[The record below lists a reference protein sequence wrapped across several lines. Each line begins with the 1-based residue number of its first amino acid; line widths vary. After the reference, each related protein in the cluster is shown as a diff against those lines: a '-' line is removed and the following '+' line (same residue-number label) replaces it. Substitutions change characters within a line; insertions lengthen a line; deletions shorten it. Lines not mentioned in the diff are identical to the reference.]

1 MPKEIEFKLDSLRQ
15 TFLRKFP
22 SKNDPNT
29 ESNRE
34 EEEERKSEVESDEHN
49 QFDNKNLELN
59 NHQKNEIEEEE
70 EKEISPQEI
79 EYRNN
84 DNENNLDQDE
94 RKIKPEDFLGK
105 KILLKC
111 EEDEDLMEVYINKE
125 SRGKPVKIK
134 ALAMHS
140 HISMKQLKE
149 KMLGVITQ
157 HFKQKKSKPLRFS
170 TVLEVVR
177 ETLSKIQKSL
187 VNMQLCFLSLLH
199 ISNENNL
206 ILKPCPGYPDDFLI
220 GQDSDPN
227 VPLYK

>member
-1 MPKEIEFKLDSLRQ
+1 MPKEVEFKLENLRQ
-15 TFLRKFP
+15 TFLRNL
-22 SKNDPNT
+22 SSSNEINT
-29 ESNRE
+29 ENNRDK
-34 EEEERKSEVESDEHN
+34 EERKSESENELND
-49 QFDNKNLELN
+49 QFDNKKLETN
-59 NHQKNEIEEEE
+59 DHQNNEIEEEE
-70 EKEISPQEI
+70 EKERPQEEQ

-84 DNENNLDQDE
+84 YDENNLDQDG
-94 RKIKPEDFLGK
+94 RKIKTEDFSGR
-105 KILLKC
+105 KILLKG
-111 EEDEDLMEVYINKE
+111 EEDEDLMEIYINKE

-157 HFKQKKSKPLRFS
+157 HFQERKSKPLRFS

-177 ETLSKIQKSL
+177 LTLSKIQKSL

-220 GQDSDPN
+220 AQDSDPN
-227 VPLYK
+227 APLYK

>member
-1 MPKEIEFKLDSLRQ
+1 M
-15 TFLRKFP
+15 
-22 SKNDPNT
+22 
-29 ESNRE
+29 
-34 EEEERKSEVESDEHN
+34 
-49 QFDNKNLELN
+49 
-59 NHQKNEIEEEE
+59 
-70 EKEISPQEI
+70 
-79 EYRNN
+79 
-84 DNENNLDQDE
+84 DQDG
-94 RKIKPEDFLGK
+94 RKIKTEDFSGR
-105 KILLKC
+105 KILLKG
-111 EEDEDLMEVYINKE
+111 EEDEDLMEIYINKE

-157 HFKQKKSKPLRFS
+157 HFQERKSKPLRFS

-177 ETLSKIQKSL
+177 LTLSKIQKSL

-220 GQDSDPN
+220 AQDSDPN
-227 VPLYK
+227 APLYK